1 MKPSLWLRIASIL
14 TLVHAALHTVGGMF
28 GGPRNAAQSAALA
41 SVRANTFEA
50 FGMKRSYWD
59 FYFGFGLMAS
69 LTLLLLTVLLW
80 QLAALV
86 KTDPDKTRPF
96 LAVLFGMFA
105 AMSAISWHYFFA
117 PPFVMEIIIAA
128 VIGVAFVLAGKKE
141 PD

>member
-1 MKPSLWLRIASIL
+1 MKPALWLRVASIL
-14 TLVHAALHTVGGMF
+14 TLLHAVLHTVGGMF

-41 SVRANTFEA
+41 SVQANTFVA

-86 KTDPDKTRPF
+86 QTDPDKTRPF
-96 LAVLFGMFA
+96 LMMLFVMFI

-128 VIGVAFVLAGKKE
+128 VIGAAFLSTGKKTQ
-141 PD
+141 D